1 MSVMDNLSRVRQQIA
16 AAALRAGRDPAR
28 VKLVA
33 VTKGVP
39 VEIIRQVLIPGV
51 DGLGENRA
59 QELLSKYE
67 ELPPDVEWLFIG
79 HLQTNKVKKIIGK
92 VSLIHSLNRWSL
104 AQEISRVACEKGLTA
119 RVLVQVNAS
128 GEKTKSGLHPQ
139 EVEEFVAEASSLPGL
154 EICGLMTIA
163 PWTENPEEVRPV
175 FRQVK
180 ELSLR
185 LRQNLQARM
194 DYLSMGMSGDFEV
207 ALEEGANIL
216 RIGTAIF
223 GWRV

>member
-59 QELLSKYE
+59 QELLSKFE
-67 ELPPDVEWLFIG
+67 ELPPDVEWHFIG
-79 HLQTNKVKKIIGK
+79 HLHTNKVKKIIGK

-104 AQEISRVACEKGLTA
+104 AQEIAVWPAKRA
-119 RVLVQVNAS
+119 
-128 GEKTKSGLHPQ
+128 
-139 EVEEFVAEASSLPGL
+139 
-154 EICGLMTIA
+154 
-163 PWTENPEEVRPV
+163 
-175 FRQVK
+175 
-180 ELSLR
+180 
-185 LRQNLQARM
+185 
-194 DYLSMGMSGDFEV
+194 
-207 ALEEGANIL
+207 
-216 RIGTAIF
+216 
-223 GWRV
+223 